1 MIVSIENPA
10 KGGADMLDKK
20 KAFFSM
26 LLAFIYIVLTTQLH
40 YLHIENETISPVRHR
55 IKGLLDMLPLIYWY
69 WFLKISV
76 IQPSV
81 RRYLIIG
88 SLCMQFSMF
97 IIYLQTIIKTENMEL
112 MALSVIGIVLA
123 YFSFPVFS
131 LLATL
136 CLGMPEQ
143 YKLPKRYHI
152 LTASVVLIYV
162 LSFTTSLHHLFF
174 SFEISPTNIN
184 RVETKLGP
192 LCYVSIVFAIAV
204 YIWRVIALKRFTGRA
219 CQGVTFTIILL
230 LILSNLVYHIP
241 YMLNAF
247 TPDWEF
253 LGSTQYVFYIEVL
266 IWVIC
271 MATGLVP
278 VNTEHEKIYGISSL
292 RFEIYDLNG
301 NIVFPKSAEAIDK
314 ANLTALS
321 KKKTLKTSENEVLHL
336 AKLKNKGYV
345 VWRKDISY
353 INSLMREER
362 SLQSQ
367 LKEQESELQ
376 NELTLANE
384 KEKLNQK
391 KAIYSRIDDAL
402 KIDINFLD
410 EQVKKLSK
418 TEGYDENLY
427 KSIIQRGTYIKRKSN
442 LLIMNETEK
451 IVSLSELKITM
462 DEMLSTLFNVDTDI
476 VFLTPMSYYIKTTDI
491 IACLDLLFRV
501 ILADNLKVVQA
512 EKISLDFTVKAATTR
527 SSRLSLISPPTKTTM
542 RRR

>member
-1 MIVSIENPA
+1 
-10 KGGADMLDKK
+10 MLDKK

-26 LLAFIYIVLTTQLH
+26 LIAFIYIFLTTQLH
-40 YLHIENETISPVRHR
+40 YLHVADPTLSHVRHL
-55 IKGLLDMLPLIYWY
+55 IKGILDMLPLIYWY

-97 IIYLQTIIKTENMEL
+97 IIYLQTIVTTENMEL

-143 YKLPKRYHI
+143 YKLPKCYHI
-152 LTASVVLIYV
+152 LTASVVAIYV
-162 LSFTTSLHHLFF
+162 LSFTNSFHHLFF

-192 LCYVSIVFAIAV
+192 LCYVSIAFAMAV
-204 YIWRVIALKRFTGRA
+204 YVWRVIALKRFSGKTGKGA
-219 CQGVTFTIILL
+219 TFTSIFIL
-230 LILSNLVYHIP
+230 IVSNLVYHIP
-241 YMLNAF
+241 YVLNGF

-271 MATGLVP
+271 MATGMVP
-278 VNTEHEKIYGISSL
+278 VNTRHAKIYDISSL
-292 RFEIYDLNG
+292 KFEIYDLKG
-301 NIVFPKSAEAIDK
+301 DLVFPEAAEPVDK
-314 ANLTALS
+314 ADFGNLS
-321 KKKTLKTSENEVLHL
+321 KKKTLKVSENEVLHL
-336 AKLKNKGYV
+336 APLRNKGYV

-353 INSLMREER
+353 INRLMREER

-391 KAIYSRIDDAL
+391 KAIYSRIDEAL

-410 EQVKKLSK
+410 EQIKKLSK
-418 TEGYDENLY
+418 TEGYDEALY

-451 IVSLSELKITM
+451 IVSLSELKLTM
-462 DEMLSTLFNVDTDI
+462 DEMLSTLFDVDTDC
-476 VFLTPMSYYIKTTDI
+476 VFLIPMPYYIKTSDI
-491 IACLDLLFRV
+491 ISCLDLLFRI
-501 ILADNLKVVQA
+501 ILADNLKVVHLRVFSENGEDA
-512 EKISLDFTVKAATTR
+512 FGLYCESCDGEKFSTKLNITAYENDEEKEVTV
-527 SSRLSLISPPTKTTM
+527 
-542 RRR
+542 